1 MILLTGATGYIGSHL
16 WIELL
21 KGPTPVLGLD
31 NLSNSSAKTLDVI
44 AAISGKTPA
53 FIKGDIRDVELLEDV
68 FSRNCIT
75 SVIHLAGLKDVQESE
90 ERRLEYFDVNIQGF
104 KNLLQVMRAHSCL
117 KIIFSSSAAIY
128 GQHAISPILE
138 GVSAAPANYYGETKL
153 EGERLLAQE
162 FNKHPAISSVS
173 LRYFN
178 VAGKHA
184 SGLLQDYVSSNAHS
198 LFAEIE
204 SVLLGRASA
213 LSVFGDD
220 WGTPDGTCIRDYLH
234 VSDLA
239 QGHIDALELL
249 GGVDKCAALN
259 LGLGIG
265 QSVYD
270 VISTYERITGSS
282 IPKVIAA
289 RRAGDVGVSF
299 ADTHLAAE
307 LMGWKPRKT
316 LSDMCRD
323 SYQSCTKCLS

>member
-21 KGPTPVLGLD
+21 KGVIPVLGMD

-53 FIKGDIRDVELLEDV
+53 FIEGDIRDVELLEDV

-75 SVIHLAGLKDVQESE
+75 SVIHLAGLKDVRESE
-90 ERRLEYFDVNIQGF
+90 EKRLEYFDVNVQGF

-128 GQHAISPILE
+128 GQYAISPILE
-138 GVSAAPANYYGETKL
+138 EASAAPANYYGETKL

-184 SGLLQDYVSSNAHS
+184 SGLLQDYASSNAHS

-204 SVLLGRASA
+204 GVLLGRTST

-220 WGTPDGTCIRDYLH
+220 WGTSDGTCIRDYLH

-239 QGHIDALELL
+239 KGHIEALKFLS
-249 GGVDKCAALN
+249 GIDKCVALN
-259 LGLGIG
+259 LGLGVG

-270 VISTYERITGSS
+270 VISTYECITGAS
-282 IPKVIAA
+282 IPKFVAA

-307 LMGWKPRKT
+307 LIGWKPRKT

-323 SYQSCTKCLS
+323 SYQSCAKWLR